1 MSDDKILIFDSVGK
15 PIFKIDK
22 RGKGP
27 GEYSYL
33 IDFNVYDN
41 DIELFDH
48 RQQKMLIYDQTGS
61 FKGEWKCN
69 LSAYSFGRIDTGLY
83 AFYVGVNG
91 SEGEKNYKLKYYSK
105 AEEKVVQ
112 EYFPVP
118 ENEYS
123 FMYILESNFS
133 SATNPLL
140 FYYMYNDTLYNLT
153 PNGVHPFYAVDFGK
167 YRLPQQ
173 LLTREYRDIREF
185 FLSLNGL
192 PYAHGILGVRQTSR
206 SLIFQFSYKKRN
218 NRHVYYY
225 HKTQHALVAS
235 AYIDDMTMNGFFT
248 RADYHNL
255 PVAVSENKT
264 YSIMDSWKFRAR
276 IDSLHTTLSPS
287 EWKSFEE
294 AHPETIE
301 VYRQISPMDN
311 PIIMIGSLKASESDS
326 TFSQKGRNNTF

>member
-1 MSDDKILIFDSVGK
+1 MKKLIIYILIVSSALSSCSHSPKKTEAFTTIHINPEKAAPVKYSTLYSKMEILPLKTDTGFLISEVDKMIVKNNRFYILSDDKILVFDSVGK
-15 PIFKIDK
+15 PIFKVDK

-140 FYYMYNDTLYNLT
+140 FYYMTI
-153 PNGVHPFYAVDFGK
+153 GK
-167 YRLPQQ
+167 
-173 LLTREYRDIREF
+173 D
-185 FLSLNGL
+185 
-192 PYAHGILGVRQTSR
+192 V
-206 SLIFQFSYKKRN
+206 
-218 NRHVYYY
+218 
-225 HKTQHALVAS
+225 
-235 AYIDDMTMNGFFT
+235 
-248 RADYHNL
+248 
-255 PVAVSENKT
+255 
-264 YSIMDSWKFRAR
+264 
-276 IDSLHTTLSPS
+276 
-287 EWKSFEE
+287 
-294 AHPETIE
+294 
-301 VYRQISPMDN
+301 
-311 PIIMIGSLKASESDS
+311 
-326 TFSQKGRNNTF
+326 